1 MQHTGQHRL
10 RPFKP
15 KSSSYSRRDSTARAT
30 KLSTAGGVKPG
41 APAPETAPQLPAP
54 SQAAHLRTSLRAGA
68 VGMPLAAV
76 LPLGIIIGALTVT
89 GMGLDL
95 SHRVF
100 AGEV

>member
-1 MQHTGQHRL
+1 
-10 RPFKP
+10 
-15 KSSSYSRRDSTARAT
+15 
-30 KLSTAGGVKPG
+30 
-41 APAPETAPQLPAP
+41 
-54 SQAAHLRTSLRAGA
+54 
-68 VGMPLAAV
+68 MPLAAV